1 MVPVSPPPHNP
12 VKAVESI
19 DRILG
24 LRPETLCIAHF
35 GPHENAIEHLNRIR
49 NRSILWDRLSIQAA
63 KEGMDL
69 EEFTSLVLEED
80 ELMNQIEESHSPER
94 SLKGG
99 LLGFLMYGKWKLEQG

>member
-1 MVPVSPPPHNP
+1 
-12 VKAVESI
+12 
-19 DRILG
+19 
-24 LRPETLCIAHF
+24 
-35 GPHENAIEHLNRIR
+35 
-49 NRSILWDRLSIQAA
+49 
-63 KEGMDL
+63 MDL